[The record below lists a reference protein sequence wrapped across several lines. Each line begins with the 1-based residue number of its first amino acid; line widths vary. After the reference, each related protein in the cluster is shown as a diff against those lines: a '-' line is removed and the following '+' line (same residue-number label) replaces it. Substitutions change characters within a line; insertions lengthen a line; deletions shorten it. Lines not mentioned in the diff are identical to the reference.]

1 MFLNLLMNTCILKN
15 HVLNWIKTKIT
26 AYFECLALLM
36 IVIKVESHLSILEIP
51 IIKNHF
57 FVFEKMRMYL

>member
-1 MFLNLLMNTCILKN
+1 MNTCILKN

-57 FVFEKMRMYL
+57 LSLKK